1 MDIRSDLE
9 GGICI
14 RLIRVM
20 VSYTTTYFGCE
31 GLGPHSL
38 VSSLSSSPDLGSL
51 GEFFE
56 PVFPYPPRPPLLGG
70 SE

>member
-1 MDIRSDLE
+1 MDIRSDLV

-31 GLGPHSL
+31 GLGPL
-38 VSSLSSSPDLGSL
+38 
-51 GEFFE
+51 F
-56 PVFPYPPRPPLLGG
+56 
-70 SE
+70 